1 MKKWLPNIL
10 TLGNLLCGVMACI
23 VILYSNDY
31 YFVFL
36 LAAVALLFDF
46 FDGFLAR
53 MLNVSGELGKQLDSL
68 ADAVTFGVL
77 PGMVMF
83 VFLGG
88 DDLDVMRSQADWVL
102 SNEVTGFKMP
112 MRWEQLIALVIPIF
126 SIVRLAKFN
135 IDTRQ
140 SDSFIGLPTPAN
152 AMFWMAIP
160 LIDFQKIGYEWPDG
174 VLMGLILVFSLLLV
188 SEIPLFSLKFKSF
201 EWKKNQLRYVFLL
214 ACAAILFSMAIIW
227 DNFFAAFPIIIILY
241 LILSVVHTQL
251 KKKHAV

>member
-1 MKKWLPNIL
+1 
-10 TLGNLLCGVMACI
+10 MACI

-160 LIDFQKIGYEWPDG
+160 QIDFQKIG
-174 VLMGLILVFSLLLV
+174 
-188 SEIPLFSLKFKSF
+188 
-201 EWKKNQLRYVFLL
+201 
-214 ACAAILFSMAIIW
+214 
-227 DNFFAAFPIIIILY
+227 
-241 LILSVVHTQL
+241 
-251 KKKHAV
+251 